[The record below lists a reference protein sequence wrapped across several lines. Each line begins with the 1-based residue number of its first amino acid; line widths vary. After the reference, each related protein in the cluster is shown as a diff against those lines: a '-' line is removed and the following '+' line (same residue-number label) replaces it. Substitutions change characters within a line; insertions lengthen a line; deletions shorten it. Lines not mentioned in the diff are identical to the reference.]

1 MQDFCEEF
9 ARDTHAR
16 FEDARGRV
24 HRCERA
30 CKSAYNQAPRVEK
43 LEAFVREENRNLEQ
57 RLLRVIDEKC
67 QTLEETLVDNIHNR
81 RADACS
87 GEEEELGSLDGMEG
101 EEGLAGFCTRVSH
114 GLLKAGMTGSLKKSQ
129 ESRGASGVK
138 LHRKGRRKAS
148 QDDPFDERPMSRVH
162 KAQQRQ
168 DSRNDS
174 CMTGRER
181 EEDRE
186 SAFEKQI
193 RDSVEAALSQIAEAG
208 RLAAEKLTSIHA
220 VERAADAVE
229 RGPALTE
236 KLRAEGADSK
246 RDGAVFP
253 EEKQEAP
260 SVRERRQDCTTGERI
275 ESGETNRGEGG
286 RSGSLQLEELKAAVL
301 ALQSST
307 GDIQR

>member
-57 RLLRVIDEKC
+57 RLLRVIDERC
-67 QTLEETLVDNIHNR
+67 QTLEETLVENIHNR
-81 RADACS
+81 RADACF
-87 GEEEELGSLDGMEG
+87 GEEELGSLDGMEG
-101 EEGLAGFCTRVSH
+101 EEGLAGFCTWGSH
-114 GLLKAGMTGSLKKSQ
+114 GLLKAEMTGSLKKSQ
-129 ESRGASGVK
+129 ENRDGRSLKSHSK
-138 LHRKGRRKAS
+138 DRRKAS
-148 QDDPFDERPMSRVH
+148 KDDPFDERPMSRVH
-162 KAQQRQ
+162 RAQQRQ

-181 EEDRE
+181 EEDRD

-193 RDSVEAALSQIAEAG
+193 RDSVEEALSRIAEAG

-220 VERAADAVE
+220 AERAADAVE
-229 RGPALTE
+229 RGPASTKTLG
-236 KLRAEGADSK
+236 AEGADSK

-253 EEKQEAP
+253 GEGQEAP
-260 SVRERRQDCTTGERI
+260 SVRERQDCTTGERN
-275 ESGETNRGEGG
+275 ESGETNCGQAG